1 MTPPLPVA
9 RSNQFR
15 ARVRAIVEAPVV
27 SAVEMQLAGGLVL
40 DATIAT
46 RQIDEMHLEV
56 GGEVLASVQ
65 AEDVSIALV

>member
-1 MTPPLPVA
+1 MFPPRPLV

-15 ARVRAIVEAPVV
+15 ARVCAIVEAPVV
-27 SAVEMQLAGGLVL
+27 SGIEMELEGGLVL

-46 RQIDEMHLEV
+46 RQIDELQLEV

-65 AEDVSIALV
+65 ADDVSIALV